1 MNHPTPLPTD
11 YLDYPLRRHGMDHDR
26 YDWSMLPQRPPVA
39 WPGGARI
46 ALWVSVSLQWFP
58 LNMKGQP
65 FKPPGAMQTAYPD
78 LRHYTLRDYGNR
90 VGIHRVMQAL
100 ARHGIRASAPCNA
113 AVARRYPSLIKAC
126 LDQGWE
132 LLGHGLDMDHLHHG
146 ALPVEEER
154 AWIRQSLDILQEATG
169 APVRG
174 WLSPAKSQSHATL
187 DLLAEA
193 GLDYVCDWVNDDMPY
208 PVRTVS
214 TLQGGVGPSPA
225 HYQHAPGQGVLEGSG
240 SAGSTGSTGDA
251 SGLTAGRGLVAM
263 PHPIDIDDHTILV
276 QNHHTEDDFRD
287 ALIDQFDG
295 LYREASAGNGRIMAL
310 SLHPWA
316 IGQPYRIGALEEAL
330 AHIMRHPGVWAATGS
345 EILDAWKAGGGA
357 G

>member
-1 MNHPTPLPTD
+1 
-11 YLDYPLRRHGMDHDR
+11 
-26 YDWSMLPQRPPVA
+26 VA
-39 WPGGARI
+39 
-46 ALWVSVSLQWFP
+46 Q
-58 LNMKGQP
+58 
-65 FKPPGAMQTAYPD
+65 
-78 LRHYTLRDYGNR
+78 
-90 VGIHRVMQAL
+90 
-100 ARHGIRASAPCNA
+100 
-113 AVARRYPSLIKAC
+113 RYPSLVKAC

-146 ALPVEEER
+146 ALPVEQER
-154 AWIRQSLDILQEATG
+154 AWIRQSLDILQSATG

-214 TLQGGVGPSPA
+214 TNQVALAPSPA
-225 HYQHAPGQGVLEGSG
+225 HYQHAPGQGGA
-240 SAGSTGSTGDA
+240 AGV
-251 SGLTAGRGLVAM
+251 TAGRGLVAM

-295 LYREASAGNGRIMAL
+295 LYREASAGNGRIVAI

-330 AHIMRHPGVWAATGS
+330 AHIMGHEGVWAATGS
-345 EILDAWKAGGGA
+345 EILDAWKQGGA